1 MKRLNTGF
9 VPFFFFFWSQ
19 WPYQRKCSKIRAKW
33 QKLHLKYVH
42 VHTQPRQRKCGPI
55 PNFPGPMLFLFKKK
69 GQADSWLHIV
79 KLLESWQRAQH
90 FNSQAEQTTVYFFS
104 YVASIFRGHQ
114 FSSTNN
120 VSVSAKYSHS
130 IMCFKAN
137 RMKVGICSSNVQTL
151 KHFTSI
157 VCDLCLKH
165 DTKSS

>member
-1 MKRLNTGF
+1 MVF

-33 QKLHLKYVH
+33 QKLHLNYVH

-69 GQADSWLHIV
+69 GQADSCLHIV

-104 YVASIFRGHQ
+104 YVALIVRGHQ
-114 FSSTNN
+114 FSSTMFLSLQSTLTLLCVLKQNG
-120 VSVSAKYSHS
+120 
-130 IMCFKAN
+130 
-137 RMKVGICSSNVQTL
+137 MKVGICSSNVQSV